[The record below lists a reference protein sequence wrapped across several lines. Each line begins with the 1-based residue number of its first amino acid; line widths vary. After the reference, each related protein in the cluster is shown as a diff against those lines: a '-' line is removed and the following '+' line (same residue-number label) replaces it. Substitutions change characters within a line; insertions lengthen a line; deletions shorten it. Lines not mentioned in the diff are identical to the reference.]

1 MVTAL
6 WIDDGSGPEIN
17 PILTEEE
24 VNAALGQLKQDNIT
38 ALWRAATDYQES
50 FISGAAI
57 GLLAMGVMQQKP
69 KAMAV
74 MGWINS
80 IWNNEYY
87 PRKERVTYLRNES
100 LCDFSV
106 CGAMPYSVP
115 EISAE
120 ILGG

>member
-1 MVTAL
+1 MVTPI
-6 WIDDGSGPEIN
+6 WIDDGSGPVIN

-24 VNAALGQLKQDNIT
+24 INAALNRLKQDNIA

-57 GLLAMGVMQQKP
+57 GLLTMGVMQQKP

-74 MGWINS
+74 MGWIDS
-80 IWNNEYY
+80 IWNNQYY
-87 PRKERVTYLRNES
+87 PRKEFITYMRNEA
-100 LCDFSV
+100 LYDFSV

-120 ILGG
+120 VLGG